1 MDDIE
6 DKEEMIREKDALL
19 TLEKGR
25 NLALKKDLALINEEI
40 DKLTKELSKVKDSH
54 AMMSKEWSLAND
66 SVAILKS
73 KKHALQESLSCLEV
87 KYKDLEVQFNTL
99 WESTSSSS
107 KDPSNSIPSTSMSCH
122 KCSNV
127 DIDACVA
134 NVSKLEEVIETKNK
148 QIQRLNFIVTNG
160 SDEISRARPK
170 QEFKTGR
177 QNRII
182 EDQRLV

>member
-1 MDDIE
+1 MFE
-6 DKEEMIREKDALL
+6 CGYR
-19 TLEKGR
+19 
-25 NLALKKDLALINEEI
+25 
-40 DKLTKELSKVKDSH
+40 
-54 AMMSKEWSLAND
+54 
-66 SVAILKS
+66 
-73 KKHALQESLSCLEV
+73 C
-87 KYKDLEVQFNTL
+87 
-99 WESTSSSS
+99 
-107 KDPSNSIPSTSMSCH
+107 
-122 KCSNV
+122 
-127 DIDACVA
+127 CVA

>member
-1 MDDIE
+1 M
-6 DKEEMIREKDALL
+6 
-19 TLEKGR
+19 
-25 NLALKKDLALINEEI
+25 
-40 DKLTKELSKVKDSH
+40 
-54 AMMSKEWSLAND
+54 AND

-122 KCSNV
+122 KCLNV

-160 SDEISRARPK
+160 SDEIS
-170 QEFKTGR
+170 
-177 QNRII
+177 
-182 EDQRLV
+182 